1 MDRPEKS
8 FNLEIV
14 ADDLGYCPERT
25 KGILKLLKENKIQ
38 KTSLMVNVPHFSKPE
53 FEENYK
59 KLKCNF
65 YESVL
70 ILFGTFSTF

>member
-53 FEENYK
+53 FEEN
-59 KLKCNF
+59 
-65 YESVL
+65 
-70 ILFGTFSTF
+70 